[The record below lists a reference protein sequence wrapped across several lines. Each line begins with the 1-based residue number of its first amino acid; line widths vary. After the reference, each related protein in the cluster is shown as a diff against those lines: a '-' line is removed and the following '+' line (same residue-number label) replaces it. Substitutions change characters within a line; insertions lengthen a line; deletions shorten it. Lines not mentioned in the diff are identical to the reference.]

1 MFSRRSTTSELS
13 SLKFEN
19 VALTPHVAFLS
30 HESLEECTL
39 VCIENIEKFIEGKLQ
54 NIVNPEAISSSKLP

>member
-1 MFSRRSTTSELS
+1 
-13 SLKFEN
+13 LKFEN
-19 VALTPHVAFLS
+19 VALTPHVAFLL